1 MTKTYKQLIEET
13 RQNQFQGIP
22 SLNIPSAGDVSKKAF
37 NFFTKTL
44 VTGALGA
51 LTGLGRRAIPAQ
63 QSQDQQTMSA
73 RDREFR
79 NAATLDQKAQTAQ
92 AKMAK
97 FNQQAPL
104 GTQRKQPNIINAPRQ
119 DLSGQRTE
127 LV

>member
-1 MTKTYKQLIEET
+1 MSKTYKQLMEET
-13 RQNQFQGIP
+13 KQNMFSGIP
-22 SLNIPSAGDVSKKAF
+22 IPKLGDIAGGIGKFALGTVVS
-37 NFFTKTL
+37 
-44 VTGALGA
+44 GALSSLIPRPGGA
-51 LTGLGRRAIPAQ
+51 RQAQ
-63 QSQDQQTMSA
+63 QTQDQA
-73 RDREFR
+73 RMVAQNKEFR
-79 NAATLDQKAQTAQ
+79 DAATLDQQAQTAQ